1 MWLADLALS
10 LPVPAAW
17 VACDDRN
24 GRRFWHNELTGTSHW
39 VHPVDDYVRATLKTL
54 RSGIDPA
61 VAGGGGAAAKGA
73 DGGHRT
79 LRAALAALGG
89 DELDTFPG
97 MTVENGE
104 PLLRLEPLSS
114 RRTFTTPHGEAAVV
128 PR

>member
-1 MWLADLALS
+1 M
-10 LPVPAAW
+10 PAAW

-73 DGGHRT
+73 DQGHRT

-97 MTVENGE
+97 MIESE
-104 PLLRLEPLSS
+104 PVVRLEPLSS
-114 RRTFTTPHGEAAVV
+114 RRTFTTPHGEAANVL
-128 PR
+128 R